1 MSQKF
6 KTVCVVGMGYIGLPT
21 AATLATRGI
30 NVIGLE
36 VSQEVVDTINR
47 GMIHIVEPELD
58 ILVKGAVN
66 AGKLRATTTPEPAD
80 AFIIA
85 VPTPITKD
93 NKPDI
98 FLYTSSC

>member
-21 AATLATRGI
+21 AAILATRGM

-36 VSQEVVDTINR
+36 VSQDVVDTINR

-66 AGKLRATTTPEPAD
+66 A
-80 AFIIA
+80 
-85 VPTPITKD
+85 
-93 NKPDI
+93 
-98 FLYTSSC
+98 